1 MMAKVFSL
9 LFVLALCF
17 GAAGGKLEQVS
28 AALPQG
34 AAGGVELALS
44 IGGTMC
50 VWSGILEVMDQSG
63 LTEKVSRLLS
73 PVIRGIFG
81 KAAQDKQARQALSQN
96 MAANLLGLG
105 SAATPAGLRAARRLA
120 QTGGRP
126 DHSAVL
132 RLMVLNSASLQLIAI
147 NPVAWQPGTATRA
160 AAGSAQP
167 FAILPAV
174 WLASLGSVCAAL
186 AVSALLE
193 RVWHS

>member
-81 KAAQDKQARQALSQN
+81 KAA
-96 MAANLLGLG
+96 
-105 SAATPAGLRAARRLA
+105 
-120 QTGGRP
+120 
-126 DHSAVL
+126 
-132 RLMVLNSASLQLIAI
+132 
-147 NPVAWQPGTATRA
+147 PG
-160 AAGSAQP
+160 
-167 FAILPAV
+167 
-174 WLASLGSVCAAL
+174 
-186 AVSALLE
+186 
-193 RVWHS
+193 

>member
-9 LFVLALCF
+9 LFLLALCF

-96 MAANLLGLG
+96 MAANRHSGRV
-105 SAATPAGLRAARRLA
+105 A
-120 QTGGRP
+120 GRP
-126 DHSAVL
+126 AL
-132 RLMVLNSASLQLIAI
+132 GPNRRQ
-147 NPVAWQPGTATRA
+147 
-160 AAGSAQP
+160 AGSFRCFAADGAQFRFP
-167 FAILPAV
+167 
-174 WLASLGSVCAAL
+174 
-186 AVSALLE
+186 SADS
-193 RVWHS
+193 R